1 MDDIIEFFL
10 ELFGEVILQGSDSF
24 LQKHIPNKYLRAF
37 VCILILV
44 TIIASVI
51 GIGYGLYLLIK

>member
-1 MDDIIEFFL
+1 MDDIIEFIL

-37 VCILILV
+37 VSLLILV
-44 TIIASVI
+44 AIIAAVI

>member
-10 ELFGEVILQGSDSF
+10 ELFGEVILQGSGSF
-24 LQKHIPNKYLRAF
+24 LQKHIRKKYLRAF
-37 VCILILV
+37 VSLLILV
-44 TIIASVI
+44 VIVAAVI